1 MLPLTRLLRV
11 EMILKDVLYVSYL
24 VPADAVRPWV
34 PEALNLAT
42 IDGGSAFFSVVILRC
57 CHVHATYFPLPRF
70 NYEQINVR
78 TYVKDPATGKQA
90 VYFIRS
96 AVTSPVVSA
105 LTRTIGLPWELAKLN
120 LAISRDRSNQATVY
134 SAAGDFQGNLSL
146 KADEFSDLPS
156 GMSPFAG
163 TREAIEFLILPLTG
177 FFGRGDRVKGFHI
190 RHPEMTAQTARLVEG
205 SFPLLTNLGLIDGTA
220 IRHPHSVLYVPEA
233 QFYIYLPAKAA
244 GSNAEKPGSGQG
256 PGSV

>member
-1 MLPLTRLLRV
+1 MFMLLLNRLLRI
-11 EMILKDVLYVSYL
+11 EMILKDVLYLSYL
-24 VPADAVRPWV
+24 VPANDVRPWV

-42 IDGGSAFFSVVILRC
+42 LDGDRAFFSVVMLRC

-70 NYEQINVR
+70 NYEQINIR

-105 LTRTIGLPWELAKLN
+105 LTRTMGLPWERAKLN
-120 LAISRDRSNQATVY
+120 LDISHDRSNQAAVY
-134 SAAGDFQGNLSL
+134 SAAGDWQGELSL
-146 KADEFSDLPS
+146 KAGEFSPLPS

-177 FFGRGDRVKGFHI
+177 FFGRGARVKGFHI
-190 RHPEMTAQTARLVEG
+190 RHPEMTAQTARLGEF

-220 IRHPHSVLYVPEA
+220 IRNPHSVLYVPEA
-233 QFYIYLPAKAA
+233 KFYIYLPARAA
-244 GSNAEKPGSGQG
+244 GPKAG
-256 PGSV
+256 